1 MKALKQFFEDVHRIA
16 DSLANI
22 SVWAVNRT
30 CDDAEEREALI
41 KAQAQPVEDNRQPEN
56 KPITVVRRKRSRT
69 INYRALGLFNVF
81 EEIKERPQRWTMCN
95 AVKDICKK
103 FLIHYETGKKG
114 NYPIYVKEKHLDVI
128 RQNIKNY

>member
-30 CDDAEEREALI
+30 CDDAEEREARKKTPAKL
-41 KAQAQPVEDNRQPEN
+41 EDDNRQPEN
-56 KPITVVRRKRSRT
+56 KPITVVRRKRAPAT
-69 INYRALGLFNVF
+69 NYRALGLFNVF
-81 EEIKERPQRWTMCN
+81 QEIKERPQRCPMCE
-95 AVKDICKK
+95 AVMDICKK
-103 FLIHYETGKKG
+103 YSIPYEVGKRDH
-114 NYPIYVKEKHLDVI
+114 YPIYVKEKHLTLL